1 MAHNVSLTQAL
12 QGLLNDVAQHHFHE
26 ARQINPDS
34 MFYQT
39 VQYAIKKEL
48 LTAATIEDPQ
58 GKAMAGVDY
67 LRAAQLTSGGK
78 KFLATHSA

>member
-58 GKAMAGVDY
+58 GKAMAGVD
-67 LRAAQLTSGGK
+67 LRTAQLTSGGK

>member
-12 QGLLNDVAQHHFHE
+12 QALLTDVTQHRFHE

-39 VQYAIKKEL
+39 VQYAINNQL

-58 GKAMAGVDY
+58 GKAVASVD
-67 LRAAQLTSGGK
+67 LRAAQLTQAGEA
-78 KFLATHSA
+78 FLAAHPA